1 MKNLIRI
8 NDLTRRL
15 EALGSEDCVLD
26 FLTRLSCRTYDNQA
40 EDCILSEDEEKSV
53 AALENMTDS
62 ELTRL
67 MPLLFHIWVTGILAQ
82 KEVTASF
89 SERKKL
95 ETAKRKRE
103 FYSKVDA
110 LIKDGV
116 PVEVARFQVWEEI
129 EKEAEKKAEKK
140 AEEKAPG
147 LFKSDGGFYK
157 GHQRWAAD
165 RREKRSERLKEVI
178 EKRTTL
184 RSVRT
189 KH

>member
-40 EDCILSEDEEKSV
+40 EDCILSDDEEKSV

-67 MPLLFHIWVTGILAQ
+67 MPLLFHIWVTGMLAQ

-89 SERKKL
+89 PELKKL

-110 LIKDGV
+110 LIKNGV

-140 AEEKAPG
+140 APG
-147 LFKSDGGFYK
+147 LFKTHDGFYK
-157 GHQRWAAD
+157 GHQRWAKN
-165 RREKRSERLKEVI
+165 RRDERLKI
-178 EKRTTL
+178 EKERLKKIIERWTTL

>member
-40 EDCILSEDEEKSV
+40 EDCILSDDEEKSV

-62 ELTRL
+62 ELTGV
-67 MPLLFHIWVTGILAQ
+67 MPLLFNIWATGMLAQ
-82 KEVTASF
+82 KEVIASF
-89 SERKKL
+89 PELKRLK
-95 ETAKRKRE
+95 TAKRKSE

-116 PVEVARFQVWEEI
+116 PVEVARFQVWA
-129 EKEAEKKAEKK
+129 EAEAKAKGK
-140 AEEKAPG
+140 AKA
-147 LFKSDGGFYK
+147 LFKSYDGFYK
-157 GHQRWAAD
+157 GHQRWAKE

>member
-1 MKNLIRI
+1 MKNIIRI

-40 EDCILSEDEEKSV
+40 EDCILSDDEEKSV

-67 MPLLFHIWVTGILAQ
+67 MPLLFNIWATGMLAQ

-89 SERKKL
+89 SERKKH

-116 PVEVARFQVWEEI
+116 PVKVAVFQVWEE
-129 EKEAEKKAEKK
+129 AMG
-140 AEEKAPG
+140 KAPG
-147 LFKSDGGFYK
+147 LFKTDAQGFARSYR
-157 GHQRWAAD
+157 RWAAD

>member
-1 MKNLIRI
+1 MKNIIRI

-40 EDCILSEDEEKSV
+40 EDCILSDDEEKSV

-67 MPLLFHIWVTGILAQ
+67 MPLLFNIWATGMLAQ

-89 SERKKL
+89 SERKKH

-116 PVEVARFQVWEEI
+116 PVEVARVQVWEEV

-140 AEEKAPG
+140 VSG
-147 LFKSDGGFYK
+147 LFKTYDGFYK